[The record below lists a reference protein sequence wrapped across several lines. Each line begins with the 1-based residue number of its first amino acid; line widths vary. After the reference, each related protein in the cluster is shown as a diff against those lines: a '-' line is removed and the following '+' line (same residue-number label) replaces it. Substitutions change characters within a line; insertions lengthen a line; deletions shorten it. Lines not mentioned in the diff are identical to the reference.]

1 MTRPATL
8 IVCKSVHHHNTWQ
21 LAECLAEVLA
31 ADVVEPE
38 AVTSEQISRY
48 DLIGFGSGVYYG
60 RMHPTLLEVLR
71 CLRRRK
77 GDGHGSGV
85 AAFVFSTSGLPVF
98 SRLWHWPLKVRLARE
113 AVPVIGEFACRGFDS
128 WGPLFLIGGLN
139 RHHPDARDLEQAR
152 RFARRLLAT
161 WESVSSA
168 QAA

>member
-21 LAECLAEVLA
+21 LAECLGEVLA
-31 ADVVEPE
+31 ADVVDPE
-38 AVTSEQISRY
+38 AVTSELISRY

-60 RMHPTLLEVLR
+60 RMHPTLFEVLR

-77 GDGHGSGV
+77 GGGHGSGV

-98 SRLWHWPLKVRLARE
+98 SPLWHRPLKARLARE
-113 AVPVIGEFACRGFDS
+113 AVPIIGEFACRGFDS

-152 RFARRLLAT
+152 QFARRLLTT
-161 WESVSSA
+161 WESISPS